1 MKRIISAVRNRF
13 AQLIQY
19 VVFKLKYPNVPIVK
33 PLEIGTFY
41 SQDGQDLF
49 LSSLLFNYL
58 TNNSRSW
65 IVDVGCNHPQHFS
78 NSLFFEKAF
87 NCRTLAVDPLVEF
100 SDLWANQRPSAIF
113 INAAIGGTPNPVV
126 LRVPSGTNADN
137 MFAALEGGHFKKELG
152 GDYIERTVRCMK
164 LSELFESYCIT
175 EVLLLSIDVEGFE
188 LEALKTIDLKKCLI
202 RCIVLENNSSSLYG
216 SDDIREYLLSLD
228 FVFYARIGV
237 LDDVFVHSSLING
250 RNAY

>member
-1 MKRIISAVRNRF
+1 MNRIIRGGYNRINR
-13 AQLIQY
+13 LIKFIL
-19 VVFKLKYPNVPIVK
+19 FKLKYPNVPVVR
-33 PLEIGTFY
+33 PLAVGTFY

-58 TNNSRSW
+58 TNNSSSW

-78 NSLFFEKAF
+78 NSLFFERAF

-113 INAAIGGTPNPVV
+113 INAAIGGTPNSVV

-164 LSELFESYCIT
+164 LSELFESHCIT

-188 LEALKTIDLKKCLI
+188 LEVLKTIDLKKCMI
-202 RCIVLENNSSSLYG
+202 RCIVLENNSCSLYG
-216 SDDIREYLLSLD
+216 SDDIREYLHSLD
-228 FVFYARIGV
+228 FAFYARIGV
-237 LDDVFVHSSLING
+237 LDDVFVHSSLMNG